1 MDLKNKKI
9 AYIFLYLAS
18 FALSFGIV
26 VLVNKIEF
34 IPIANNLLLG
44 FGFLLFLGLQ
54 IFSLY
59 NFTKFKINK
68 YSKIFIFILIVILG
82 GIFAFYIFLASV
94 FSGKEDRTLIYE
106 GEKYYILNV
115 GWVDP
120 LYEVYRKNFIT
131 MDKLDEEN
139 LGQFFY
145 DLSKVEDK
153 DQREILRFLINGRE
167 NFTKEKREEDNDAKG
182 NEKGNQ
188 QVEEKPE
195 AKNLAEDKNEF
206 LKNFTVEDAIKIEG
220 SDYGLLE
227 VDHAGARS
235 RWFFVKI
242 RGDDMDFISEL
253 EETSPGVSGSL
264 DEKGNIYLKFTDV
277 NKNESHYISRDGG
290 KTFEEW
296 GENMEF
302 ILGIIAIFFAI
313 KNIIAWT
320 HGKDPQ
326 IYRFLSLAFTS
337 LTIFSFYYMGVEFLS
352 KGDIAGA
359 LDVIPTISEILF
371 FCTIASIIINEITL
385 FKKK

>member
-1 MDLKNKKI
+1 MNLKDKKI

-18 FALSFGIV
+18 FALSFGIL

-34 IPIANNLLLG
+34 VPIVNNLLLG
-44 FGFLLFLGLQ
+44 FGFLFFIGLQ
-54 IFSLY
+54 IFFLY
-59 NFTKFKINK
+59 MFTNFKINK
-68 YSKIFIFILIVILG
+68 YGKIFIFILILILG

-94 FSGKEDRTLIYE
+94 FSGKENRSLIYG

-115 GWVDP
+115 GWMDP

-131 MDKLDEEN
+131 MDKLDEEG
-139 LGQFFY
+139 LGQVFS
-145 DLSKVEDK
+145 DLSKIHDED
-153 DQREILRFLINGRE
+153 DREILKFLIYGRE
-167 NFTKEKREEDNDAKG
+167 DFMEEDNDAKG
-182 NEKGNQ
+182 NAKENH
-188 QVEEKPE
+188 QVEDKAEE
-195 AKNLAEDKNEF
+195 KNLEEDRKEI
-206 LKNFTVEDAIKIEG
+206 LKNFTAEDAIKIEN

-242 RGDDMDFISEL
+242 RGDDMTFISEL

-264 DEKGNIYLKFTDV
+264 DDMGNIYLKFTDV
-277 NKNESHYISRDGG
+277 NKNETHYISRDGG

-302 ILGIIAIFFAI
+302 ILGILAIFFAI

-326 IYRFLSLAFTS
+326 KYRFLSLAFTS
-337 LTIFSFYYMGVEFLS
+337 LTIFSFYYMGAEFLS

-359 LDVIPTISEILF
+359 LDVVPTISESLF
-371 FCTIASIIINEITL
+371 FCTIASIIINGITL
-385 FKKK
+385 FKIK

>member
-1 MDLKNKKI
+1 MSLKNKKI

-18 FALSFGIV
+18 FAISFGIL

-34 IPIANNLLLG
+34 IPIINNIILG
-44 FGFLLFLGLQ
+44 FGFLLFIGLQ

-59 NFTKFKINK
+59 KFTKFKINK
-68 YSKIFIFILIVILG
+68 QGKIFVFILILILG
-82 GIFAFYIFLASV
+82 LIFAFYIFLASV
-94 FSGKEDRTLIYE
+94 FSGKENRSLIYA

-115 GWVDP
+115 GWMDP

-131 MDKLDEEN
+131 MDKLDEEG
-139 LGQFFY
+139 LDQVFS
-145 DLSKVEDK
+145 DLSKIHDE
-153 DQREILRFLINGRE
+153 DQREILRFLIYGRE
-167 NFTKEKREEDNDAKG
+167 DMKEENHGAKE
-182 NEKGNQ
+182 NH

-195 AKNLAEDKNEF
+195 EKNPAEDKNEF
-206 LKNFTVEDAIKIEG
+206 LKNFTAEDAIKIEN

-242 RGDDMDFISEL
+242 VGDDMKFISEL
-253 EETSPGVSGSL
+253 EETSPGVSGRV
-264 DEKGNIYLKFTDV
+264 DDKGNIYLKFTDV
-277 NKNESHYISRDGG
+277 NKNETHYISRDGG
-290 KTFEEW
+290 RTFEKW

-302 ILGIIAIFFAI
+302 ILGILAIFFAI

-326 IYRFLSLAFTS
+326 KYRFLSLTFTS
-337 LTIFSFYYMGVEFLS
+337 LTIFSFYYMGAEFLS

-359 LDVIPTISEILF
+359 LDVVPTISESLF
-371 FCTIASIIINEITL
+371 FCTIASIIINGITL
-385 FKKK
+385 FKIK

>member
-34 IPIANNLLLG
+34 IPLINNLLLG
-44 FGFLLFLGLQ
+44 FGFLLFIGLQ

-59 NFTKFKINK
+59 IFTKFKINK
-68 YSKIFIFILIVILG
+68 QGKIFIFILILILG

-94 FSGKEDRTLIYE
+94 FSGKENRSLIYA

-115 GWVDP
+115 GWMDP

-131 MDKLDEEN
+131 MDKLDEER
-139 LGQFFY
+139 LGQVFS
-145 DLSKVEDK
+145 DLSKIHDE
-153 DQREILRFLINGRE
+153 DQREILSFLIYGRE
-167 NFTKEKREEDNDAKG
+167 DFMEEDNDAKG
-182 NEKGNQ
+182 NAKENH

-195 AKNLAEDKNEF
+195 EKNSAEDKNEL
-206 LKNFTVEDAIKIEG
+206 LKNFTAEDAIKIEN

-242 RGDDMDFISEL
+242 KCDDMTFISEL

-264 DEKGNIYLKFTDV
+264 DDKGNIYLQFTDV
-277 NKNESHYISRDGG
+277 NKNETHYISRDGG
-290 KTFEEW
+290 KTFEKW

-326 IYRFLSLAFTS
+326 KYRFLSLAFTS
-337 LTIFSFYYMGVEFLS
+337 LTIFSFYYMGAEFLS

-359 LDVIPTISEILF
+359 LDVVPTISEILF
-371 FCTIASIIINEITL
+371 FCTIASIIINGITL
-385 FKKK
+385 FKIK